1 LNPIK
6 APDGTG
12 AFNPPEMKDGGN
24 GLNFAGGEARN
35 PDAIDTTD
43 GAGTTRM
50 ECPGCGE
57 TGVRTLFH
65 GRDRLYRTTD
75 KSFLLVECKSCRL
88 IRLEPRPSEQESSKY
103 YPPEYWFAPEQ
114 DTASKMEE
122 AYRRFVL
129 RDHVNFVMRA
139 VENSGEPGLV
149 VDVGCGGGLLL
160 RMLRERGLP
169 VLGLE
174 KSHRAA
180 NAAWKRNHVA
190 VVCGDLSEGPIERG
204 TCAVVT
210 MFHVLEH
217 LHEPVSYL
225 RSARDLL
232 VPGGRLVIQVPN
244 ASSWQFLMFGEHW
257 NGVDVPRHLVNY
269 RQRDLEH
276 LLGYCG
282 FEVVRRKHFSL
293 RDNPAGFASSI
304 APGLDP
310 MARRVRKLRESPT
323 MKLVKDMLYFGIL
336 MAALPFTLFEAACGA
351 GSTIMVEA
359 RKKT

>member
-1 LNPIK
+1 LI
-6 APDGTG
+6 
-12 AFNPPEMKDGGN
+12 
-24 GLNFAGGEARN
+24 
-35 PDAIDTTD
+35 PDANVQSFASGADLNGSASR
-43 GAGTTRM
+43 GAGDGPGTPRK

-57 TGVRTLFH
+57 TGARTLFH
-65 GRDRLYRTTD
+65 GRDRLYHTTD
-75 KSFLLVECKSCRL
+75 KSFLLVECKNCRL
-88 IRLEPRPSEQESSKY
+88 IRLEPRPSLSELTAY
-103 YPPEYWFAPEQ
+103 YPAEYWYAPEE
-114 DTASKMEE
+114 DTASKIEE
-122 AYRRFVL
+122 SYRRFVL

-139 VENSGEPGLV
+139 VANSGHTGLV

-160 RMLRERGLP
+160 RMLRERGLS

-174 KSHRAA
+174 KSHQAA

-204 TCAVVT
+204 TAAVVT

-232 VPGGRLVIQVPN
+232 MSGGRLVIQVPN

-269 RQRDLEH
+269 RQRDLEN
-276 LLGYCG
+276 LLEYCG

-310 MARRVRKLRESPT
+310 MARRVRKIRESSS

-336 MAALPFTLFEAACGA
+336 LAALPFTLFEAACWA
-351 GSTIMVEA
+351 VSTIMVEA

>member
-1 LNPIK
+1 MNPIEATDGPGALK
-6 APDGTG
+6 TPETTDGTG
-12 AFNPPEMKDGGN
+12 Y
-24 GLNFAGGEARN
+24 
-35 PDAIDTTD
+35 
-43 GAGTTRM
+43 TRM

-57 TGVRTLFH
+57 IGTRTLFH
-65 GRDRLYRTTD
+65 GSDRLFHTTD
-75 KSFLLVECKSCRL
+75 KSFLLVECKNCRL
-88 IRLEPRPSEQESSKY
+88 IRLEPRPSLEESAHY
-103 YPPEYWFAPEQ
+103 YPAEYWFTAEE
-114 DTASKMEE
+114 DTASKIEE
-122 AYRRFVL
+122 QYRRFVL

-139 VENSGEPGLV
+139 VENSGENGLV

-160 RMLRERGLP
+160 RMLRERGLA

-174 KSHRAA
+174 KSHAA
-180 NAAWKRNHVA
+180 ASAAWKRNHVA
-190 VVCGDLSEGPIERG
+190 VVRGDLSEGPIERG

-276 LLGYCG
+276 LLDYCG

-304 APGLDP
+304 APALDP
-310 MARRVRKLRESPT
+310 MARRVRKLSETST
-323 MKLVKDMLYFGIL
+323 MKLVKDVLYFGIVL
-336 MAALPFTLFEAACGA
+336 AALPFTLFEAACGA
-351 GSTIMVEA
+351 GSTIMLEA
-359 RKKT
+359 RKKA

>member
-1 LNPIK
+1 LNPVQ
-6 APDGTG
+6 
-12 AFNPPEMKDGGN
+12 
-24 GLNFAGGEARN
+24 ARDVADN
-35 PDAIDTTD
+35 STSA
-43 GAGTTRM
+43 RV

-57 TGVRTLFH
+57 FGVRTLFR
-65 GRDRLYRTTD
+65 GRDRLFHTTD
-75 KSFLLVECKSCRL
+75 KSFLLVECKNCRL
-88 IRLEPRPSEQESSKY
+88 IRLEPRPTPQELSRY
-103 YPPEYWFAPEQ
+103 YPPEYWFAPE
-114 DTASKMEE
+114 DDAASKIEE
-122 AYRRFVL
+122 QYRRFVL

-139 VENSGEPGLV
+139 MENSGENGLV

-160 RMLRERGLP
+160 RMLRERGLA

-174 KSHRAA
+174 KSQEAA
-180 NAAWKRNHVA
+180 SAAWKRNHVA
-190 VVCGDLSEGPIERG
+190 VVRGDLSEGPIERG

-276 LLGYCG
+276 LLDYCG

-304 APGLDP
+304 APALDP
-310 MARRVRKLRESPT
+310 MARRVRKMNETPA
-323 MKLVKDMLYFGIL
+323 MKLVKDVLYFGIL
-336 MAALPFTLFEAACGA
+336 LAALPFTLFEAACGA
-351 GSTIMVEA
+351 GSTIMLEA